1 MRVFLALGVAT
12 LGLGG
17 VVGLELADWAAP
29 PLVAAPP
36 NATTVP
42 RAIAGPRTAAI
53 AALPGAI
60 RAAQATLL
68 QRPLFSPSRRP
79 PPAAAVAAPDRHG
92 PPRLAGVLIAPSGR
106 RAIFADRVV
115 VAEGGALGRYT
126 VQAIE
131 AGQVTLLGPD
141 GPQVLRPAFA
151 VATSPPEPPPRPV
164 LRRTPPMLAA
174 PK

>member
-1 MRVFLALGVAT
+1 MRMLLTLGVAA

-17 VVGLELADWAAP
+17 VVGLELTDPAASP

-36 NATTVP
+36 DATTVP
-42 RAIAGPRTAAI
+42 HAAAVPRAAAT
-53 AALPGAI
+53 ALPEAI
-60 RAAQATLL
+60 RAAQTTLL
-68 QRPLFSPSRRP
+68 QRPLFSPNRRP
-79 PPAAAVAAPDRHG
+79 PPDAAVAAPGRHG

-141 GPQVLRPAFA
+141 GLQVLRPAFA
-151 VATSPPEPPPRPV
+151 TATPPSEPPLRSV
-164 LRRTPPMLAA
+164 LRRTPPRLAA